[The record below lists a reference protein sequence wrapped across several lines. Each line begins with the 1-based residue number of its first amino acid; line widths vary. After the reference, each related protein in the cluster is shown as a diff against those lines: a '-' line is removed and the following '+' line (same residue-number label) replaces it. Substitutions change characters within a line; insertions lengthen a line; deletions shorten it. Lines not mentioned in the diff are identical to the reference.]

1 MLVYVLVA
9 VVAHIRRL
17 IISHVELQ
25 HIWLTNLEIV
35 RTHQIHVARQ

>member
-1 MLVYVLVA
+1 MLVYVLIAVA
-9 VVAHIRRL
+9 VHISRL

-25 HIWLTNLEIV
+25 HIWLTNLQIV